1 MTNNYFRC
9 GKEAFFFNDREMR
22 SVSYAFRL
30 ALDHQIESASGP
42 NSRPRIVV
50 YRRPEQRGA
59 WDDLVR
65 VVGEPNLREVQEPA
79 N

>member
-1 MTNNYFRC
+1 MTTNYFRC

-30 ALDHQIESASGP
+30 ALDHQIESAAG
-42 NSRPRIVV
+42 SRPKPRIVV
-50 YRRPEQRGA
+50 YRRPELRGA
-59 WDDLVR
+59 WDDLAR
-65 VVGEPNLREVQEPA
+65 VVGEPNLYEVQEPV

>member
-30 ALDHQIESASGP
+30 ALDHQIESGAISS
-42 NSRPRIVV
+42 SRPRIVV

-59 WDDLVR
+59 WDDLAR
-65 VVGEPNLREVQEPA
+65 VVGEPTLYEVQEIV